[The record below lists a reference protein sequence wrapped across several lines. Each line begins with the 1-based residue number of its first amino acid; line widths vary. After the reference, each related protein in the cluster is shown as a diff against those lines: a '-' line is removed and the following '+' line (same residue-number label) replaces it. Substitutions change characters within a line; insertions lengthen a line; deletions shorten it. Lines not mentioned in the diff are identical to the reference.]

1 MQERVAAP
9 PASGA
14 VGASRRGTTSCCG
27 DAALPAEGRATQKPP
42 CGEGRAQGGRPAS
55 AGDTAS
61 AAGAVVPQV
70 SVNASPGEGP
80 RGSENA
86 AAPAKKG
93 QAAVRAAGAPRR
105 GGRETRAGVEQPSGR
120 ARQEKSGGEEEGEGE
135 RLAVGEALGVGLA
148 LGDREAV
155 AVREGVTDI
164 VREGERVG
172 EGLGDT
178 MQVGTVRQ
186 DEQEAR

>member
-1 MQERVAAP
+1 MLAART
-9 PASGA
+9 
-14 VGASRRGTTSCCG
+14 V
-27 DAALPAEGRATQKPP
+27 LQ
-42 CGEGRAQGGRPAS
+42 Q
-55 AGDTAS
+55 
-61 AAGAVVPQV
+61 
-70 SVNASPGEGP
+70 
-80 RGSENA
+80 A
-86 AAPAKKG
+86 AA
-93 QAAVRAAGAPRR
+93 
-105 GGRETRAGVEQPSGR
+105 
-120 ARQEKSGGEEEGEGE
+120 EGEGE